1 MIVIN
6 IARVK
11 LPCSVENSPAVVPHV
26 SCEGKSTYADEK
38 PPASHTV
45 GVLSPDHCSSSTSMR
60 RDPIVPLCLTVIVVP
75 GVREAHIVS
84 PCLAS
89 QLCPVVVAPVGY
101 TNCNRSPACDC
112 EYSHLQKQSTVHFK
126 STLTDSV
133 SVRLYCSTLP
143 LYRLT
148 RYPCTLQL
156 MLYSSRRSLCAAG
169 ALCRQS

>member
-75 GVREAHIVS
+75 GVREANIVS

-112 EYSHLQKQSTVHFK
+112 EYSHLQNSLQSI
-126 STLTDSV
+126 SNQ
-133 SVRLYCSTLP
+133 R
-143 LYRLT
+143 
-148 RYPCTLQL
+148 
-156 MLYSSRRSLCAAG
+156 SRILCPFG
-169 ALCRQS
+169 CIVPRCRCIG